1 MYASIDL
8 LVDFSVIALFLLA
21 VRQFRT
27 PEAAVRGNLT
37 AAAALGLA
45 VLVTV
50 ARSRIGGLQL
60 VLPVVLAGSALGWV
74 AAVRVNMVQI
84 PAMVAVQNGAG
95 GLAAF
100 LISLIEL
107 LQRSGEG
114 PAIQEISGLIG
125 LTLGGA
131 TFVASMVAAGKLADV
146 LKQAPTVLAGH
157 LWWVGSTIVAA
168 CVLSAISVAETDRIG
183 LFTVLGL
190 LAVASGIL
198 GVLVSIRTGGADMPV
213 LISFLNAASGLAAAF
228 CGVVVANR
236 LLVACGATVAASGT
250 VLTLAMCQ
258 AMNRSLWAVLAGFR
272 PDTAAGRPQKDA
284 AGFAET
290 SPRSGTEQGGD
301 TATPL
306 EQAVEA
312 CRQARSI
319 VIVPGYGMAMA
330 GAQFEVVRLGRMLL
344 SQGKQVSYAV
354 HPVAGRMPG
363 HMYVLLAEAEVP
375 YELLHEP
382 SEINPLLPDTD
393 LAVVVGASDVVN
405 PAATQLPGTPISGM
419 PIVNVAAARRILII
433 NLNDAPGYSG
443 VRNLLY
449 DQPGV
454 ILLWGDAK
462 ESLQKLIDALER
474 PRT

>member
-1 MYASIDL
+1 
-8 LVDFSVIALFLLA
+8 
-21 VRQFRT
+21 
-27 PEAAVRGNLT
+27 
-37 AAAALGLA
+37 
-45 VLVTV
+45 
-50 ARSRIGGLQL
+50 
-60 VLPVVLAGSALGWV
+60 
-74 AAVRVNMVQI
+74 
-84 PAMVAVQNGAG
+84 
-95 GLAAF
+95 
-100 LISLIEL
+100 
-107 LQRSGEG
+107 
-114 PAIQEISGLIG
+114 
-125 LTLGGA
+125 
-131 TFVASMVAAGKLADV
+131 
-146 LKQAPTVLAGH
+146 
-157 LWWVGSTIVAA
+157 
-168 CVLSAISVAETDRIG
+168 
-183 LFTVLGL
+183 
-190 LAVASGIL
+190 
-198 GVLVSIRTGGADMPV
+198 
-213 LISFLNAASGLAAAF
+213 
-228 CGVVVANR
+228 
-236 LLVACGATVAASGT
+236 
-250 VLTLAMCQ
+250 
-258 AMNRSLWAVLAGFR
+258 
-272 PDTAAGRPQKDA
+272 A

-330 GAQFEVVRLGRMLL
+330 GAQFEVVRLGRILS